1 MDKNQ
6 DLLLSVI
13 VPVYG
18 VENYIRP
25 CIESIFR
32 QGLDE
37 DCFEVIIV
45 NDGTKDHSMEVI
57 QDIIEQYKN
66 ITVLNQENQGLSV
79 ARNNGMARAIGE
91 YLIFIDSDD
100 LLIDNSLPFLL
111 GKAMETNADLIVA
124 DYIEV
129 HDKDINNTQ
138 IYTDKTILVTEKNGE
153 ELFIEDIDPH
163 DCHVWHSL
171 YKKEFLQHNN
181 ITFYKGIFFEDIPFT
196 HECAIKAHKC
206 LRIQTPMLI
215 YRKGNELSVTSYF
228 DKRLGLDFGT
238 AIGKTWE
245 LTHTRNLSPTVVDKL
260 RNDMFVSFSTLFC
273 VAAHNI
279 SVPSEKMEILNNIKN
294 VAPDIYFNN
303 GLKQIFVSVMFWR
316 MPRVYIALRLFYSK
330 TFEEYVWELRKI
342 IKKYKSR

>member
-1 MDKNQ
+1 MKQ
-6 DLLLSVI
+6 LSII
-13 VPVYG
+13 VPIYN
-18 VENYIRP
+18 VEKYIHL
-25 CIESIFR
+25 CLDSIFR
-32 QGLDE
+32 QGINDE
-37 DCFEVIIV
+37 DFEVILI
-45 NDGTKDHSMEVI
+45 NDGTPDRSMEVI
-57 QDIIEQYKN
+57 ADIIEAHEN
-66 ITVLNQENQGLSV
+66 IHVIDQENQGLSV

-111 GKAMETNADLIVA
+111 GKAIETNADLIVA

-238 AIGKTWE
+238 AIGKTWQ
-245 LTHTRNLSPTVVDKL
+245 LTHTENLPPMVIDKL
-260 RNDMFVSFSTLFC
+260 KNDMFISFSTLFC
-273 VAAHNI
+273 VVAHNI
-279 SVPSEKMEILNNIKN
+279 SDSSERMEILKNIKH
-294 VAPDIYFNN
+294 VAPDMNFNN
-303 GLKQIFVSVMFWR
+303 GLKQIFVSIMFRR
-316 MPRVYIALRLFYSK
+316 MPRVYIALRLIYSR
-330 TFEEYVWELRKI
+330 TFEEYVWKLRKQI
-342 IKKYKSR
+342 IKNKTI